1 MYMKSF
7 VIMDILWDFYEAVT
21 DGETFTWAK
30 KNLCFKK

>member
-7 VIMDILWDFYEAVT
+7 GIMDILWECYEAVT

-30 KNLCFKK
+30 KN